1 MMLSRRELLATLG
14 MLGVGTAVFGCR
26 SDTAPGD
33 AGGDD
38 AGTDDDVGRPV
49 AAGAGSV
56 TSVIVVGAGAAGL
69 TAAHLLRRRGIE
81 VTILEAAPV
90 HGGRMLRDAE
100 WVDFPVPLGAGWL
113 HVEPTVLDEI
123 VDDDTVE
130 ITTQFAAYGA
140 GDELGIYDGQLRL
153 EPLVD
158 PDLLFVGS
166 SWLDVFDEHVL
177 PGIADRLRLESPV
190 AEIEHS
196 SDGVVVTEI
205 GGEVHLA
212 DAVIVTVPPTILREG
227 DIAFRPEL
235 PSELTDAL
243 GVVDIWGGL
252 KVFLEFSEHFYPAM
266 LVFPDSFT
274 DAGQYLY
281 YDAAHGQESP
291 TNLLG
296 LFAVGDPA
304 DRYRAA
310 STDETI
316 EIVLAELDGIFDGVA
331 SASYLGYRVQDW
343 DDEPFVRQAYL
354 ADSNPDRLVRP
365 LGRPISG
372 RLILA
377 GDSYSDGEDWGSVHV
392 AVRSARAAV
401 ARLVDL

>member
-1 MMLSRRELLATLG
+1 MLTRREVLVTLG
-14 MLGVGTAVFGCR
+14 MLGVGTSVLGCR
-26 SDTAPGD
+26 SGSGD
-33 AGGDD
+33 
-38 AGTDDDVGRPV
+38 GTDTGPQPDQLDQSG
-49 AAGAGSV
+49 AAGVGSV

-69 TAAHLLRRRGIE
+69 TAAHLLHRRGFE
-81 VTILEAAPV
+81 VTILEAAPF
-90 HGGRMLRDAE
+90 HGGRLLRDSE

-130 ITTQFAAYGA
+130 VTTEFAGYG
-140 GDELGIYDGQLRL
+140 GDDQLATYDGQLRF
-153 EPLVD
+153 EQLVD

-177 PGIADRLRLESPV
+177 PGIADLIRLESPV
-190 AEIEHS
+190 AEIHHS
-196 SDGVVVTEI
+196 GDGVVVTET
-205 GGEVHLA
+205 GGEVHEA

-227 DIAFRPEL
+227 DITFRPEL
-235 PSELTDAL
+235 PSEFTDAL
-243 GVVDIWGGL
+243 GAVDVWGGL
-252 KVFLEFSEHFYPAM
+252 KVFLEFAEQFYPTM

-281 YDAAHGQESP
+281 YDAAHGQGSS

-310 STDETI
+310 TTDETI
-316 EIVLAELDGIFDGVA
+316 EIVLAELDGIFDGAA
-331 SASYLGYRVQDW
+331 SASYLGHRVQDW
-343 DDEPFVRQAYL
+343 NAEPFVRQAYV

-365 LGRPISG
+365 LGRPIG
-372 RLILA
+372 ARLLLA
-377 GDSYSDGEDWGSVHV
+377 GDSYGDGSDWGSVHV
-392 AVRSARAAV
+392 AVRSARSAV
-401 ARLVDL
+401 GRLVEL